1 MPTVLREKGY
11 QFYFYAHDVLAE
23 PAHIHVAKAGADC
36 KFWLQ
41 PVRLAV
47 NHGLRRH
54 ELREIAEII
63 EENETL
69 ILEKW
74 NEFFR
79 TES

>member
-1 MPTVLREKGY
+1 MPTILREKGY
-11 QFYFYAHDVLAE
+11 QFYFYAHDVMAE
-23 PAHIHVAKAGADC
+23 PPHIHVAKAGADS

-47 NHGLRRH
+47 NRGFRRH
-54 ELREIAEII
+54 ELSEIAELL
-63 EENETL
+63 EQNEAL

-79 TES
+79 PQS